1 VPSERRS
8 ILARWT
14 AARQIGAAV
23 LREFGTLRVLKS
35 RMGATLLKGHA
46 QDAPER
52 SSEDQGRAMLHRF
65 LRRLMHP

>member
-1 VPSERRS
+1 MP
-8 ILARWT
+8 LN
-14 AARQIGAAV
+14 AV
-23 LREFGTLRVLKS
+23 IQFGTLRVLKS